1 MSPFKLLILPLFLLT
16 ACTPKVGPSGKSK
29 AGVVS
34 AASPEAAEA
43 GRLILDKGG
52 NAADAA
58 VATAFALG
66 VTEPAMSGL
75 GGGTQILL
83 SIPGKDP
90 VAINGTTFSPA
101 STPVDASKE
110 DLKYH
115 RRSTIPST
123 VKVLEYVWKNYGS
136 GKISWAEVLE
146 PAIGYAEKGFE
157 VGVFRHLVYKK
168 YEKVLLESPHHTHFF
183 LTPEGRIP
191 APGETIRQP
200 LLAKTLRTL
209 ADKGAADFYLGSI
222 AREIAA
228 DMAANGGWITAKDLE
243 NFPDPKELPALH
255 TTFRDYEVYSQPPPC
270 GGWIVLQL
278 LNLLEENSVEVLADP
293 GIRMQKLVEALY
305 LGHHNR
311 DIAPVTDL
319 NNYTGETDYKT
330 EKKGLEEIKA
340 YWPANHSDQSGET
353 THFSVVDE
361 SGMALAV
368 TASINAYFG
377 AAAASENLGFLYN
390 TYMDDFILGDP
401 GHPFAIGPG
410 KMAYSSMSPTVV
422 RRDQENVLVLGS
434 PGSARIISSV
444 AQIVQAWVDAPQK
457 DIQTIVAQPRIHVY
471 DNKAVFEA
479 QHFPQQDAIFDYLH
493 NQGMKIAFPS
503 YDLTKNGL
511 NAYFGGVHAIA
522 RENGVWVGAADPRRD
537 GQVR

>member
-1 MSPFKLLILPLFLLT
+1 MSPFKLLILPLLLLT
-16 ACTPKVGPSGKSK
+16 ACTPKVSPSGKSK

-43 GRLILDKGG
+43 GRLMLDKGG

-83 SIPGKDP
+83 SIPGKEP

-101 STPVDASKE
+101 ATPTDASKE

-123 VKVLEYVWKNYGS
+123 VKVLEYVWRNYGS

-146 PAIGYAEKGFE
+146 PAIGFAEKGFE

-168 YEKVLLESPHHTHFF
+168 YEKVLLDSPHHTSFF

-191 APGETIRQP
+191 APGEILRQP
-200 LLAKTLRTL
+200 LLAQTLRRL
-209 ADKGAADFYLGSI
+209 AQNGAADFYSGSV
-222 AREIAA
+222 AQEIAA
-228 DMAANGGWITAKDLE
+228 DMEQNGGWITAEDLE
-243 NFPDPKELPALH
+243 NFPEPQELPALH
-255 TTFRDYEVYSQPPPC
+255 TSFRDYEVYSQPPPC
-270 GGWIVLQL
+270 GGWIVLQI
-278 LNLLEENSVEVLADP
+278 LNLLEQHRPEVLTDESSR
-293 GIRMQKLVEALY
+293 IEKLVEALY

-319 NNYTGETDYKT
+319 KHYTGQTDYKT
-330 EKKGLEEIKA
+330 GKKALEEIKA
-340 YWPANHSDQSGET
+340 YWPAGDSNQSGET

-361 SGMALAV
+361 AGMALAV

-377 AAAASENLGFLYN
+377 AAAASEKLGFLYN
-390 TYMDDFILGDP
+390 TYMDDFKLGDP
-401 GHPFAIGPG
+401 SHPFAIGPG
-410 KMAYSSMSPTVV
+410 KMAYSSMSPTIV
-422 RRDQENVLVLGS
+422 RRDGENVLVLGS
-434 PGSARIISSV
+434 PGSARIISAV
-444 AQIVQAWVDAPQK
+444 AQIVQAWADAPEK
-457 DIQTIVAQPRIHVY
+457 DIRAAVAQPRIHVY

-479 QHFPQQDAIFDYLH
+479 QNFSQQAAVFDYLKK
-493 NQGMKIAFPS
+493 QGMKIAFPT

-522 RENGVWVGAADPRRD
+522 KENGTWVGAADPRRD
-537 GQVR
+537 GQLR